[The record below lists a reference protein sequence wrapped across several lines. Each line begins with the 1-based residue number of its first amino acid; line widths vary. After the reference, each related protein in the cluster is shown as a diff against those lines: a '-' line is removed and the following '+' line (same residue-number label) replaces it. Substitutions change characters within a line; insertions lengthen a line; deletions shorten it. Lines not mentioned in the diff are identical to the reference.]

1 MREYR
6 GYGREE
12 YGREEYGR
20 RRRDSRGRYMEGDEY
35 GRRGNFRN
43 SGNYGHYPHEMMDRM
58 AEGYEGYMEG
68 MEEFRR
74 GGNYGAKD
82 EGMEALEYML
92 NSVVEFFEYIMSE
105 TDSQEEMEL
114 VKKYAKKIKE
124 M

>member
-1 MREYR
+1 MGEYNR
-6 GYGREE
+6 GNYD
-12 YGREEYGR
+12 REEYGR
-20 RRRDSRGRYMEGDEY
+20 RRRDSRGRYRESEEY

-43 SGNYGHYPHEMMDRM
+43 YGHYPNEMMDRM
-58 AEGYEGYMEG
+58 ADGYEGYMEG

-74 GGNYGAKD
+74 GGDYGAKD

-92 NSVVEFFEYIMSE
+92 KSVVDFFEYIQSE